1 MSTLLEDI
9 RVAQVRAA
17 ENVVIASLEKSGLV
31 AKAPQPKTEPNGLPL
46 GVKIDAVDLA
56 CWFRQALHP
65 SMPNAHSVTA
75 ERAVSVIPLRDMLAY
90 MERPLEHIRR
100 ALTDYSRD
108 EAATALNDIAD
119 MLGVG
124 SGVRMPSTIAYAVRR
139 KLVELEECK
148 SAHSLMVAAELERVA
163 PGGKLS

>member
-1 MSTLLEDI
+1 MSDLLEEI
-9 RVAQVRAA
+9 RVAQVRAG
-17 ENVVIASLEKSGLV
+17 EQVVIASLQKAGLV
-31 AKAPQPKTEPNGLPL
+31 AKEPQPATEPNGLPL
-46 GVKIDAVDLA
+46 GVKIDTVDLA

-75 ERAVSVIPLRDMLAY
+75 ERAVSVIPIRDMLTY
-90 MERPLEHIRR
+90 MEKPLEHIRR
-100 ALTDYSRD
+100 ALTDYARD

-119 MLGVG
+119 MLGIG
-124 SGVRMPSTIAYAVRR
+124 SGVRMPSTVVYAARR
-139 KLVELEECK
+139 KLVELAECK